1 MSPEISTGG
10 VWETLGYSSLP
21 AVPGQGTVAW
31 QAGEQYCFPT
41 PGGPVV
47 QGGLVTAL
55 LDAAMGVACWSVL
68 GEGEAFLTADL
79 RVEFHRSA
87 RPGLLVAK
95 AEVLRRSRRLAF
107 CAAELVGPSGESL
120 AQARCTQALLEGA
133 RVNRQAPPGAGPWD
147 GAHGA
152 DPDDPTGPGAA

>member
-1 MSPEISTGG
+1 MPPEISSAG

-31 QAGEQYCFPT
+31 QAGEEYCFPT
-41 PGGPVV
+41 AGGPVV

-55 LDAAMGVACWSVL
+55 LDAAMGVACSSVL
-68 GEGEAFLTADL
+68 GDGEAFLTADL

-107 CAAELVGPSGESL
+107 CAAELVGPNGEIL
-120 AQARCTQALLEGA
+120 AQARCTQALLEGP
-133 RVNRQAPPGAGPWD
+133 RVPRETPPGVGPWD
-147 GAHGA
+147 GARGA
-152 DPDDPTGPGAA
+152 DPDEPVGPDPA